1 MDRARRIPVN
11 DSCELI
17 MNIQWCNENEG
28 RAYPVR
34 EDADRLARSGAQLP
48 NNLIT
53 DMRIMLPR
61 EYDSVYVSS
70 AWLTNTL
77 CGISLSCNVGP
88 LCSAVVYLPAYEVY
102 SAVPLEPMP
111 GVHNVSGWV
120 SFGTY
125 RSAAHRNLIFDPGH
139 TDISEHAK
147 SIVCDL
153 PVTNIRRLN
162 GEPADAASGLVHV
175 EPGSHMKIYGEQ
187 DNSIVP
193 LEPMPGVHNV
203 SGWVSF
209 GTYRSAAHRNLIFD
223 PGHTDISEHAKSI
236 VCDLPVTNIRRLNGE
251 PADAASGLVHVEPG
265 SHMKIYGEQ
274 DNSIVFAIDPAEASA
289 LFAGPCYADISQEEG
304 CGAPVL
310 QSINGVR
317 PDAEGIITIEF
328 D

>member
-187 DNSIVP
+187 DNSIV
-193 LEPMPGVHNV
+193 
-203 SGWVSF
+203 
-209 GTYRSAAHRNLIFD
+209 
-223 PGHTDISEHAKSI
+223 
-236 VCDLPVTNIRRLNGE
+236 
-251 PADAASGLVHVEPG
+251 
-265 SHMKIYGEQ
+265 
-274 DNSIVFAIDPAEASA
+274 FAIDPAEASA